1 MTRLATNDG
10 KRYRY
15 STLLT
20 SSTRSPYGACRIR
33 KNKAPMNI
41 VTPFFQQC
49 AQSPEAMA
57 FVEEDQVLTYADFK
71 LRIEKI
77 AAFLQAKQVQNQCIA
92 IVLDRG
98 INAASAIYGILS
110 AGAIY
115 LPLDIK
121 NPATRLNF
129 IIQDAQPSYIIGQ
142 GNAPAWLG
150 KSELWLDI
158 DTLLCTSAEN
168 ITLPAVEPN
177 ALAAILYT
185 SGSTGNP
192 KGVALSHQALSN
204 FSTWASQTFAI
215 NNQDRIASLAPF
227 HFDLSIFDLFTS
239 LASGATVYFLPSR
252 LSLSP
257 SRLTA
262 WLAEK
267 QISSWYTVPSLLS
280 FIALKGALNS
290 TPLPHLKR
298 ILFAGE
304 VFPTQHLIKLANLLP
319 ETKLYNLYGPTET
332 NVCCYWQVDQKRLN
346 IGHTIP
352 IGVAACNAE
361 LTINADTGELQVN
374 SLNNFSGY
382 WQQGKLQALSP
393 ETYPTGDK
401 VSLNQYGEYDYHGR
415 LDRMLKCSG
424 YRVEPA
430 EIEQCINQLEYIESS
445 AVIGIKDTTSGQ
457 RPAAVVVLVTGA
469 SLAEAIKPLRPLLAP
484 YMQPCKFIVV
494 DNLPA
499 LSNGKTDYQAIQNL
513 FNN

>member
-1 MTRLATNDG
+1 
-10 KRYRY
+10 
-15 STLLT
+15 
-20 SSTRSPYGACRIR
+20 
-33 KNKAPMNI
+33 MNI
-41 VTPFFQQC
+41 VTPFLQQC
-49 AQSPEAMA
+49 AKTPVATA
-57 FVEEDQVLTYADFK
+57 FVEEDHTFTYADFK
-71 LRIEKI
+71 SRIEKI
-77 AAFLQAKQVQNQCIA
+77 AASLQAKQAQNQCIA
-92 IVLDRG
+92 IALDRG
-98 INAASAIYGILS
+98 INAASAIYGVLS

-142 GNAPAWLG
+142 GEAPAWLN
-150 KSELWLDI
+150 KTELWLDI
-158 DTLLCTSAEN
+158 SALLCTTAEN
-168 ITLPAVEPN
+168 ITPTDVTPS

-192 KGVALSHQALSN
+192 KGVALSHQALGS
-204 FSTWASQTFAI
+204 FSTWAGHTFAI
-215 NNQDRIASLAPF
+215 NHQDRIANLAPF

-239 LASGATVYFLPSR
+239 LANGASVYFLPSR

-262 WLAEK
+262 WLADK

-280 FIALKGALNS
+280 FIALKGALDT

-319 ETKLYNLYGPTET
+319 EAELYNLYGPTET
-332 NVCCYWQVDQKRLN
+332 NVCCYWQVDRRRLN
-346 IGHTIP
+346 IEHTIP
-352 IGVAACNAE
+352 IGLAACDAQ
-361 LTINADTGELQVN
+361 LTVGAGTGELQVN

-382 WQQGKLQALSP
+382 WQQGKLNPLSSR
-393 ETYPTGDK
+393 TYATGDK

-445 AVIGIKDTTSGQ
+445 AVIGIKDSTSGQ
-457 RPAAVVVLVTGA
+457 RPAAVVVLVAGA

-484 YMQPCKFIVV
+484 YMQPYKFVVV
-494 DNLPA
+494 DNLPV
-499 LSNGKTDYQAIQNL
+499 LSNGKTDYQAIKGL

>member
-1 MTRLATNDG
+1 
-10 KRYRY
+10 
-15 STLLT
+15 
-20 SSTRSPYGACRIR
+20 
-33 KNKAPMNI
+33 MNI

-49 AQSPEAMA
+49 AQTPEAIA
-57 FVEEDQVLTYADFK
+57 FAEEDQTLTYADFK
-71 LRIEKI
+71 SRIEKI
-77 AAFLQAKQVQNQCIA
+77 AAFLQAQKVQNQCIA

-98 INAASAIYGILS
+98 INAASAIYGVLS

-142 GNAPAWLG
+142 GKAPEWLD
-150 KSELWLDI
+150 KAELWLDI
-158 DTLLCTSAEN
+158 DVLLCTTAEN
-168 ITLPAVEPN
+168 ITLAAVDPS

-192 KGVALSHQALSN
+192 KGVALSHQALGN
-204 FSTWASQTFAI
+204 FSTWAGQTFAI

-239 LASGATVYFLPSR
+239 LACGASVYFLPSR

-280 FIALKGALNS
+280 FIALKGALE
-290 TPLPHLKR
+290 TIPLPHLKR

-319 ETKLYNLYGPTET
+319 EAELYNLYGPTET
-332 NVCCYWQVDQKRLN
+332 NVCCYWLVDRTRLN
-346 IGHTIP
+346 IEHTIP
-352 IGVAACNAE
+352 IGLPACNAQ
-361 LTINADTGELQVN
+361 LSIDADTGELQVN

-382 WQQGKLQALSP
+382 WQQAKLQALSP

-430 EIEQCINQLEYIESS
+430 EIEQCINQLEHIESS

-457 RPAAVVVLVTGA
+457 RPAAVVTLVADA
-469 SLAEAIKPLRPLLAP
+469 SLGEAIKPLRQLLVP

-494 DNLPA
+494 DSLPM
-499 LSNGKTDYQAIQNL
+499 LSNGKTDYQAIQDL
-513 FNN
+513 FKT